1 MTGYLSKAPAEEKNF
16 LIDWPDLGAGETLT
30 TSLGWSVLPDEVAPD
45 GLTVLSDSFSGQQSE
60 AVLSGGRA
68 GSVYHVAHR
77 VRTSEL
83 RVLVRSFLVRVV
95 EA

>member
-1 MTGYLSKAPAEEKNF
+1 MTDYRSKAPAEEKNF
-16 LIDWPDLGAGETLT
+16 AIDWLGLAPGETLT

-45 GLTVLSDSFSGQQSE
+45 GLTIVNESFGGAQSE